1 MLNIGIYLLE
11 TNQIADILVE
21 HSEEGIE
28 GLVGH
33 LSFNIAPLTL
43 LSQFEVIYI
52 YIYLIYLSCYRDII
66 GKYVDKYIIF
76 IAFGLY
82 FN

>member
-33 LSFNIAPLTL
+33 SEEGI
-43 LSQFEVIYI
+43 E
-52 YIYLIYLSCYRDII
+52 
-66 GKYVDKYIIF
+66 
-76 IAFGLY
+76 GLVGH
-82 FN
+82 F